1 MERLKNPDL
10 WGALII
16 ILFTIYF
23 SALVVVNRSLFGF
36 LVGPLQFTHWMSL
49 IGGLWIAFVTPA
61 YYVLKR
67 RRPNRIK
74 ALVRI
79 HIFGNLVAFMFI
91 SVHFIYWIISVSFM
105 GTGLALFFA
114 VLILVLTGLFNRF
127 NLMQI
132 STRYI
137 RSLHISMTTAFYL
150 VLIIHIL
157 NHTIRL

>member
-1 MERLKNPDL
+1 MERLRNPDL

-16 ILFTIYF
+16 IFVTLFF

-36 LVGPLQFTHWMSL
+36 LVGSLQFTHWMSL
-49 IGGLWIAFVTPA
+49 IGGLWIAFVTPI

-74 ALVRI
+74 ELVRI
-79 HIFGNLVAFMFI
+79 HIFGNLVAFLFI
-91 SVHFIYWIISVSFM
+91 SVHFTYWIISVSFM
-105 GTGLALFFA
+105 GTGLALFVAVFA
-114 VLILVLTGLFNRF
+114 LVLTGLLNRF

-137 RSLHISMTTAFYL
+137 RSLHVSMTTAFYL